1 MLCKVHLFF
10 CFINFSFLLNAQIDA
25 FTHGGT
31 DDDIGYCFA
40 INKQGGYVLVG
51 TERRLE
57 NSSEDLSLI
66 RLDDKGNVIWIT
78 NWGSS
83 RSDIPEHIEQT
94 QDGGYVIAGSRFDNG
109 FIGKDGFIS
118 KINKDGLILWLKY
131 YGGKFTDELLSVKQT
146 KDLGYIACGFSTSD
160 TITSSYGE
168 MYLVKTDSLGNKE
181 WETFI
186 GEKGKDIAFD
196 IIETSDGSFMA
207 VGTLS
212 GFHRYSTFE
221 FTQTNSDLLLAKV
234 NSNGTLIWKKQFGG
248 NQNEIGKQIKE
259 APDGGFYIVG
269 SSQSFGA
276 GSFDVCL
283 IKVNINGE
291 EEWMKTFGDSGFD
304 YGQSID
310 INEHNELY
318 ITGATNVDTITQET
332 DIFALKTDEN
342 GNEIWSTYI
351 GGNQS
356 DYGNYVRTTSDGGCA
371 IIGNSKSIGNGA
383 NDIFFV
389 KIDANGLLQ
398 AISGNEHPSLLV
410 YPNPVNQQL
419 NFHLQSRCKHQDYL
433 YEIYDQ
439 RGSLVYS
446 KTKQAS
452 LVQIDIS
459 KLNKGVY
466 NYTVSSP
473 CIKMLKGNFIVH

>member
-1 MLCKVHLFF
+1 MSYKGHLFF
-10 CFINFSFLLNAQIDA
+10 YFLNFTLLLNAQIEA

-40 INKQGGYVLVG
+40 IDKQGGYVLVG
-51 TERRLE
+51 SERSQE
-57 NSSEDLSLI
+57 NNSEDLSLI
-66 RLDDKGNVIWIT
+66 HLDEKGKVIWLT

-94 QDGGYVIAGSRFDNG
+94 QDGGYVIAGSRYDNG
-109 FIGKDGFIS
+109 FVGQDGFIL
-118 KINKDGLILWLKY
+118 KINKEGLVLWLKY
-131 YGGKFTDELLSVKQT
+131 YGGKFRDELFSVKQT

-160 TITSSYGE
+160 TITSSCGE

-186 GEKGKDIAFD
+186 GENGKDIAFD
-196 IIETSDGSFMA
+196 IIETADGSFMA

-221 FTQTNSDLLLAKV
+221 FIQTNSDLLIAKV
-234 NSNGTLIWKKQFGG
+234 NSNGELIWKKQFGG

-276 GSFDVCL
+276 GSFDIYL
-283 IKVNINGE
+283 LKVNVNGE
-291 EEWMKTFGDSGFD
+291 EEWMKTFGSSGFD

-332 DIFALKTDEN
+332 DIIAFKTDES

-356 DYGNYVRTTSDGGCA
+356 DYGNYIRATSDEGCA
-371 IIGNSKSIGNGA
+371 IIGNSKSIGNGE

-398 AISGNEHPSLLV
+398 PISGNEQPSLLV
-410 YPNPVNQQL
+410 FPNPVKEKL
-419 NFHLQSRCKHQDYL
+419 NFYLQSRCESPNYL
-433 YEIYDQ
+433 YQIYDQ
-439 RGSLVYS
+439 RGSVVYS
-446 KTKQAS
+446 KTKEANR
-452 LVQIDIS
+452 VKIDIS
-459 KLNKGVY
+459 KLKKGVY
-466 NYTVSSP
+466 TYTVMSP
-473 CIKMLKGNFIVH
+473 CIKILKGNFIVH

>member
-1 MLCKVHLFF
+1 MSCKVHLFF
-10 CFINFSFLLNAQIDA
+10 CFLNFTFLLNAQIEA

-51 TERRLE
+51 AERRLE
-57 NSSEDLSLI
+57 NSSEDLSLLS
-66 RLDDKGNVIWIT
+66 LDEKGNVIWAT

-94 QDGGYVIAGSRFDNG
+94 QDGGYVIAGSRYDNG
-109 FIGKDGFIS
+109 FIGQDGFIS
-118 KINKDGLILWLKY
+118 KVNKDGLILWLKY
-131 YGGKFTDELLSVKQT
+131 YGGKFRDELFSVKQT

-160 TITSSYGE
+160 TITSSFGE

-221 FTQTNSDLLLAKV
+221 FTQTNSDLLIAKV

-269 SSQSFGA
+269 SSQSFGV
-276 GSFDVCL
+276 GSFDIYL
-283 IKVNINGE
+283 LKVNVNGE
-291 EEWMKTFGDSGFD
+291 EEWMKTFGNSGFD

-310 INEHNELY
+310 INEHHELY
-318 ITGATNVDTITQET
+318 ITGATNVDAITQET
-332 DIFALKTDEN
+332 DIIALKTDEN

-351 GGNQS
+351 GGDQS
-356 DYGNYVRTTSDGGCA
+356 DYGNYIRATSDEGCA
-371 IIGNSKSIGNGA
+371 IIGNSKSIGNGG

-398 AISGNEHPSLLV
+398 PISGNVQPSLLV
-410 YPNPVNQQL
+410 YPNPVKEEL
-419 NFHLQSRCKHQDYL
+419 NFHLQSRCKSQNYL

-446 KTKQAS
+446 KTKEAN

-466 NYTVSSP
+466 TYTVISP
-473 CIKMLKGNFIVH
+473 CIKILKGNFIIH